1 MEAHMVTDA
10 VLWGLMAAAIAF
22 VWWGCHN
29 TRRAP
34 QSREQVVEH
43 TTLDRAA

>member
-1 MEAHMVTDA
+1 MEAHMVTDT

-29 TRRAP
+29 TRQGSKA
-34 QSREQVVEH
+34 REQVFEH
-43 TTLDRAA
+43 TKLDRAA

>member
-1 MEAHMVTDA
+1 MVTDA

-43 TTLDRAA
+43 SKLDRAA